1 MTNVR
6 EVLMRARTRV
16 ARVGIIAHLLE
27 SCTDAESHIQSQDH
41 ECVCWLVGEL
51 RELSERLIKICEDV
65 YAATRAH
72 ANQI

>member
-1 MTNVR
+1 
-6 EVLMRARTRV
+6 
-16 ARVGIIAHLLE
+16 LE

-65 YAATRAH
+65 YAATRAP

>member
-6 EVLMRARTRV
+6 EVLMRAEPELRGL
-16 ARVGIIAHLLE
+16 AFIAHLLE

-65 YAATRAH
+65 YAATRAP

>member
-6 EVLMRARTRV
+6 EVLMRAER

-27 SCTDAESHIQSQDH
+27 SCNIQSQDH

-51 RELSERLIKICEDV
+51 RELSERLIKICEDL
-65 YAATRAH
+65 YAATRAP